1 MMASLRSRIAALF
14 VVTACGGDDD
24 GSSSVGESGADTSA
38 TGGMTTTMST
48 SSATSASTAGE
59 SGTSAATAMT
69 GSGSAEVTG
78 GSGDTTAGLECDPNA
93 SQMCLACLGEVCC
106 DELQACATHEDC
118 ACMASCLGAQGQ
130 LGDCL
135 SQCLLFTPP
144 DSLMPLTD
152 CMTMNCPD
160 ADECGT
166 G

>member
-1 MMASLRSRIAALF
+1 MMMASLRSRIAALII
-14 VVTACGGDDD
+14 VAACGGDDD
-24 GSSSVGESGADTSA
+24 GNTSFGDSNA
-38 TGGMTTTMST
+38 ETSTGGMTTMST
-48 SSATSASTAGE
+48 SNATTATDGDG
-59 SGTSAATAMT
+59 GTSAATAMT

-93 SQMCLACLGEVCC
+93 SEMCLACLGEACC

-118 ACMASCLGAQGQ
+118 ACMAACLGAEGQ

-152 CMTMNCPD
+152 CMTTNCPD

-166 G
+166 V